1 MQNFHS
7 LTTINRLTYRRYFHW
22 LYRNT
27 ALVWLLINYLNNSS
41 SVYLNPITHF
51 KYFPAL
57 LQTIFSQSLNNLFT
71 KNAIK
76 WRPIRES
83 QWIRGVEYWSY
94 TTLLMFLEEKSPNK
108 VANLLTSQST
118 LFENQYLM
126 EKKYTLI
133 TFFQKYYRF
142 VLVNFLHFLI
152 RPWQYWRHQLC
163 YNLNLILLTREF
175 YVLRFLNTRLFKV
188 YSI

>member
-1 MQNFHS
+1 MQNFYS

-27 ALVWLLINYLNNSS
+27 ALVWLLINYLNSS
-41 SVYLNPITHF
+41 LSTYLTLETKF

-57 LQTIFSQSLNNLFT
+57 LKTIFSQSLNNLFT

-76 WRPIRES
+76 WRPIRET
-83 QWIRGVEYWSY
+83 QWVRGVEYWSY
-94 TTLLMFLEEKSPNK
+94 STFLTFLEEKSFNQT
-108 VANLLTSQST
+108 NHLTLSQPT
-118 LFENQYLM
+118 LFENQYLL

-163 YNLNLILLTREF
+163 YNLELLVLTQEF